1 MVMDNLLV
9 LAPVLWPLAIA
20 IIVTVFWFRRT
31 VQSTLNL
38 FGSTGLL
45 LIGILLVRTVYVEG
59 IQAVQVGNW
68 PAPFG
73 ITIVVDMF
81 SAIMVVLTGLV
92 AFVMAVYSIASI
104 DKRRKQF
111 GYYSL
116 VNTLYMGV
124 CGAFVTGD
132 IFNMYVWYE
141 VMLISSFV
149 LLTLGGETRQIEG
162 TFKYVTINLISSAI
176 FLVGVGFLYGMT
188 GTLNMADLS
197 VKIAQV
203 ENQGLVTVVA
213 MLFLLAMGI
222 KAAVF
227 PMFFWLPASYH
238 TPPIAVTAIFAGL
251 LSKVG
256 VYSLIRVFTLIFVGN
271 IGYTHTLILIIAGFT
286 MVVGV
291 LSAVAQYE
299 MRRLLSM
306 HIISQIGYMIM
317 GLAIFTPLAIAGS
330 ILHIAHNMIVKTNLL
345 LVSGVISK
353 LRGTFH
359 LKILGGISNAYP
371 LLGVLFMIPALSLA
385 GLPPLS
391 GFWSKLLMIKAGFE
405 AQQYVIIAVALC
417 VSLLTLFSMMKIWN
431 YAFWKDAPPCKD
443 ATQAV
448 PETSL
453 FSFPNFLLVV
463 PMLILTLATIAI
475 GFFPEP
481 FFLAVERAA
490 SELLNPQDYINVVLG
505 GRQ

>member
-1 MVMDNLLV
+1 MNNLLV
-9 LAPVLWPLAIA
+9 IAPVLWPLATA
-20 IIVTVFWFRRT
+20 IIVTVFWFRRS

-38 FGSTGLL
+38 IGSTGLL
-45 LIGILLVRTVYVEG
+45 VIGILLIRTVYLDG
-59 IQAVQVGNW
+59 IQAVQIGNW

-73 ITIVVDMF
+73 IAIVVDMF
-81 SAIMVVLTGLV
+81 SAIMVLMTGFL
-92 AFVMAVYSIASI
+92 AFVMAIYSIAAI

-116 VNTLYMGV
+116 VNTLFMGV

-132 IFNMYVWYE
+132 IFNMYVWFE

-162 TFKYVTINLISSAI
+162 TFKYVTINLISSAF
-176 FLVGVGFLYGMT
+176 FLVGVGFLYGLT

-197 VKIAQV
+197 VKVAQV
-203 ENQGLVTVVA
+203 DNQGLVTVVA
-213 MLFLLAMGI
+213 MFFLLSFGI

-256 VYSLIRVFTLIFVGN
+256 VYSLIRVFSLIFIGN
-271 IGYTHTLILIIAGFT
+271 IGFTHTIILVLAGFT

-291 LSAVAQYE
+291 LGAAAQYE
-299 MRRLLSM
+299 MRRLLSL

-317 GLAIFTPLAIAGS
+317 GLAIFTPLAIAGA
-330 ILHIAHNMIVKTNLL
+330 ILHIAHNMIVKTNLF
-345 LVSGVISK
+345 LVSGVINK
-353 LRGTFH
+353 LRGSYH
-359 LKILGGISNAYP
+359 LKILGGISNTYP
-371 LLGVLFMIPALSLA
+371 LLGTLFMIPALSLA

-391 GFWSKLLMIKAGFE
+391 GFWSKLLLIKAGFE
-405 AQQYVIIAVALC
+405 AQQYIIIAVSLG

-431 YAFWKDAPPCKD
+431 YAFWKDAPPCETAKPG
-443 ATQAV
+443 V

-463 PMLILTLATIAI
+463 PMLLLTLATITI

-490 SELLNPQDYINVVLG
+490 EEIMNPGNYINVVLG

>member
-1 MVMDNLLV
+1 MNNLLV
-9 LAPVLWPLAIA
+9 IAPVLWPLATA
-20 IIVTVFWFRRT
+20 IIVTVFWFRRS

-38 FGSTGLL
+38 FGSTGLFM
-45 LIGILLVRTVYVEG
+45 IGILLVRTVYVEG
-59 IQAVQVGNW
+59 IQAVQIGSW

-73 ITIVVDMF
+73 ITIAVDMF
-81 SAIMVVLTGLV
+81 SAIMVLMTGFV
-92 AFVMAVYSIASI
+92 AFVMAIYSIASI

-132 IFNMYVWYE
+132 IFNMYVWFE

-162 TFKYVTINLISSAI
+162 TFKYVTINLISSAF
-176 FLVGVGFLYGMT
+176 FLVGVGFLYGMA

-213 MLFLLAMGI
+213 MMFLIAFGI

-256 VYSLIRVFTLIFVGN
+256 VYSLIRVFTLIFIGN
-271 IGYTHTLILIIAGFT
+271 IGYTHTIILVIAGFT

-291 LSAVAQYE
+291 LGAAAQYE
-299 MRRLLSM
+299 MRRLLSL
-306 HIISQIGYMIM
+306 HIISQIGYMVM

-330 ILHIAHNMIVKTNLL
+330 ILHIAHNMIVKTNLF
-345 LVSGVISK
+345 LVSGVINK
-353 LRGTFH
+353 LRGSYH

-371 LLGVLFMIPALSLA
+371 LLGTLFMIPALSLA

-391 GFWSKLLMIKAGFE
+391 GFWSKLLLIKAGFE
-405 AQQYVIIAVALC
+405 AQQYIIIAVSLA

-431 YAFWKDAPPCKD
+431 YAFWKDAPPCETAK
-443 ATQAV
+443 QAV
-448 PETSL
+448 PEASL

-490 SELLNPQDYINVVLG
+490 NELMNPQNYINVVLG